1 MHQFYDHFSFCVDKS
16 LSIGS
21 SCNSCKTMWFLLS
34 YNHKYLYTLIIS
46 NNKIRG
52 ILASLSAIKY
62 LELLSQA
69 TISVF
74 ITLII
79 TETVYQIIFL
89 IQSLS
94 IDLYWNFRTCN
105 LEQSWLSHSLLGF
118 QYYLPNA
125 RFYSLSNMIIPTYS
139 GGQCLQTM
147 YLILE
152 NILGIKSK

>member
-1 MHQFYDHFSFCVDKS
+1 MNKNIAFNHKHEKILHFMHQFYDHFSFCIDTS

-21 SCNSCKTMWFLLS
+21 SCNTCKTMWYLLS
-34 YNHKYLYTLIIS
+34 YDHKYLYTLIIS

-79 TETVYQIIFL
+79 TETVYQTIFL

-105 LEQSWLSHSLLGF
+105 LEQSWLSQSLLGF

-125 RFYSLSNMIIPTYS
+125 IFYCDCIYM
-139 GGQCLQTM
+139 
-147 YLILE
+147 
-152 NILGIKSK
+152 

>member
-1 MHQFYDHFSFCVDKS
+1 MQNDV
-16 LSIGS
+16 I
-21 SCNSCKTMWFLLS
+21 LLS
-34 YNHKYLYTLIIS
+34 YDREYPYILIIS

-62 LELLSQA
+62 LDLLSQA

-74 ITLII
+74 ITFII

-105 LEQSWLSHSLLGF
+105 LEQSRLSQSLLGF
-118 QYYLPNA
+118 QYYLPNSI
-125 RFYSLSNMIIPTYS
+125 FYSLSNIATVYIYRILYS
-139 GGQCLQTM
+139 LKWSM
-147 YLILE
+147 SSNYVLNFRIHPWNE
-152 NILGIKSK
+152 K

>member
-1 MHQFYDHFSFCVDKS
+1 MDHHLPHAKRCD
-16 LSIGS
+16 
-21 SCNSCKTMWFLLS
+21 FLLS

-74 ITLII
+74 ITFII

-94 IDLYWNFRTCN
+94 IDLYWNIRTCN
-105 LEQSWLSHSLLGF
+105 LEQSRLSQSLLGF

-125 RFYSLSNMIIPTYS
+125 IFYSTNFIFTQVVNVFKLCT
-139 GGQCLQTM
+139 
-147 YLILE
+147 
-152 NILGIKSK
+152 